1 MDLSCFSFFL
11 CLGDLNLEQSLESGL
26 SEYEAK
32 LGQSIDLA
40 PVPRINLV
48 AARSKRQINLVMDSR

>member
-1 MDLSCFSFFL
+1 MDLSCFGLFL
-11 CLGDLNLEQSLESGL
+11 CLGDLNLEQSLDGL

>member
-11 CLGDLNLEQSLESGL
+11 CLGDLNLEQSLDRL